1 MPRYVFWPAF
11 WVRTVGPTHWP
22 PESWVEV
29 VWIWDDWSL
38 VYVSAV
44 RIAPAVALVP
54 STACDEIVSAP
65 SLIAAQFA
73 PRPPLARLKPS
84 QGAAADA
91 ACPEDRVRR
100 ITARR
105 ADARST
111 EAAVS
116 V

>member
-73 PRPPLARLKPS
+73 PRPPLARLKSSLPVEVELL
-84 QGAAADA
+84 Q
-91 ACPEDRVRR
+91 V
-100 ITARR
+100 TATVLTSLP
-105 ADARST
+105 AI
-111 EAAVS
+111 
-116 V
+116 